1 MAGRLLPSCPPWP
14 ACRACAYPWW
24 AACVPA
30 TAADAWMTRPA
41 VGTSTSSSAA
51 AMPMRPTQCWNV
63 LRFITPG
70 LSMTGRACPDD
81 PGQASALS
89 IPRRTRLTQVMEAP
103 APAPVSL
110 RPMAEHLR
118 PELPAFQSAARIQTM
133 RNLVLLFALAAAGG
147 FVPHDV
153 AAQGPAS
160 VTPVADVTFSMRT
173 EILNGQMVFVG
184 NAGTIKDEV
193 NPDLRVAE
201 GAVVA
206 ITITNND
213 GAMHDI
219 AVPEF
224 NAQSDQL
231 VGVGSATTI
240 VFRAS
245 KSGTFEYI
253 CTIPG
258 HKLAG
263 MAGNLIVGDVVEE
276 ASTAIDVAK
285 DPAEVGTPV
294 GNRAPEHIT
303 YDLLTTE
310 VEGRLSDGS
319 TYRYWT
325 FDNTVPG
332 PLLRIRQGDTV
343 TINLKNAED
352 SVNIH
357 SVDFH
362 SVTGPGGGAAVTQVR
377 PGETKSF
384 TFKALHPGLFVYHC
398 ATPMIAHHISNGM
411 YGMILVE
418 PEGGLPK
425 VDQEFYVM
433 QGELYTAQKHGS
445 RGLQEFSVDKLLDEK
460 PEHLMFNGSMDALTK
475 TFDMN
480 ADVGEEVRIFFGVG
494 GPNLISSFHL
504 IGEVFD
510 RVYDLASF
518 TSPPLTDV
526 QTTLVPPGGAT
537 MVEFKVDYP
546 GKYILVDHALSRAEK
561 GLVGFLT
568 VNGEADPA
576 IFNSDEPIDAS
587 SGH

>member
-1 MAGRLLPSCPPWP
+1 
-14 ACRACAYPWW
+14 
-24 AACVPA
+24 
-30 TAADAWMTRPA
+30 
-41 VGTSTSSSAA
+41 
-51 AMPMRPTQCWNV
+51 
-63 LRFITPG
+63 
-70 LSMTGRACPDD
+70 
-81 PGQASALS
+81 
-89 IPRRTRLTQVMEAP
+89 
-103 APAPVSL
+103 
-110 RPMAEHLR
+110 
-118 PELPAFQSAARIQTM
+118 M

-147 FVPHDV
+147 FVPFEA
-153 AAQGPAS
+153 AAQGSAS
-160 VTPVADVTFSMRT
+160 VDMIADVTFSLRT
-173 EILNGQMVFVG
+173 EIADGRMVFVG
-184 NAGTIKDEV
+184 NSGPIKDMV

-206 ITITNND
+206 ITVTNND

-219 AVPEF
+219 SVPEF
-224 NAQSDQL
+224 GAQSDQL
-231 VGVGSATTI
+231 VGVGAATTI
-240 VFRAS
+240 VFRAN
-245 KSGTFEYI
+245 KAGNFEYI

-263 MAGNLIVGDVVEE
+263 MVGNLIVGDVKKEV
-276 ASTAIDVAK
+276 STAIDVAK
-285 DPAEVGTPV
+285 NPAEVGTPV
-294 GNRAPEHIT
+294 GDRGPQHVT

-310 VEGRLSDGS
+310 VEGRLDDGS

-332 PLLRIRQGDTV
+332 PFLRIRQGDTV

-425 VDQEFYVM
+425 VDKEYYVM

-460 PEHLMFNGSMDALTK
+460 PEHLTFNGSMDALTK
-475 TFDMN
+475 TFNMT

-494 GPNLISSFHL
+494 GPNLVSSFHL

-518 TSPPLTDV
+518 TSPPLKDV

-546 GKYILVDHALSRAEK
+546 GNYILVDHALSRAEK
-561 GLVGFLT
+561 GLTGILT
-568 VNGEADPA
+568 VHGKADA
-576 IFNSDEPIDAS
+576 SIFNSDEPIDAA